1 MGLAPSARAGTYDK
15 IEVRCTPTIAAK
27 WREVACLWRAMEETG
42 ISANRSPFARKRKQE
57 RKLAQ
62 PRAGVYSVA
71 MAHMVWA
78 EHRRLCKYAA
88 KRGLDVAAIR
98 AGAHSKARVK
108 RERGVMPDVRAVRGE
123 HERQVGADDPRIR

>member
-1 MGLAPSARAGTYDK
+1 MGS
-15 IEVRCTPTIAAK
+15 
-27 WREVACLWRAMEETG
+27 
-42 ISANRSPFARKRKQE
+42 RSPFGRADRSRAKLKQT
-57 RKLAQ
+57 RC
-62 PRAGVYSVA
+62 GSYSVA

-78 EHRRLCKYAA
+78 EHRRLCKYAE